1 MEPSLVPRT
10 SAAQSP
16 LTAQKAEPQLACAT
30 GASAANKVTAASCR
44 MTERMVILLE
54 AKAGAAACRRGGE
67 GEERFRRRAGGRV
80 RRVARGR
87 GASGGGRGLAAAGWP
102 AAGAAP
108 PARWRPEAAPPVA
121 RRPGSAPGDRTM
133 AAALP

>member
-44 MTERMVILLE
+44 MTQRMMILLE
-54 AKAGAAACRRGGE
+54 AKAGAAARRRGGE
-67 GEERFRRRAGGRV
+67 GEERFRRRAGARV
-80 RRVARGR
+80 PRVARR
-87 GASGGGRGLAAAGWP
+87 LGASGAVRRLHPAGWP
-102 AAGAAP
+102 PAGAAP
-108 PARWRPEAAPPVA
+108 AGR
-121 RRPGSAPGDRTM
+121 
-133 AAALP
+133 